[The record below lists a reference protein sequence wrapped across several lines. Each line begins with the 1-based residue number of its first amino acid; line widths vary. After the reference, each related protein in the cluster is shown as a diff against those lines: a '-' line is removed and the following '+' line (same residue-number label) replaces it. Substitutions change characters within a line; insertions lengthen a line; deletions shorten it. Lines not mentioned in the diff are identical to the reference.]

1 MSLRMAKRRFWY
13 ALGALGIEAEG
24 RHALRGALAR
34 LGATQYPHG
43 QILTQIRAIMR
54 NSGDLAASWQ
64 SNVPQT
70 SPVVVWTYHGG
81 GVNLVEAILAWALR
95 LRGTDV
101 RILVCDRFLP
111 VCENRSINLYPGGR
125 ITPRVSRQL
134 CDDCYFL
141 SSSLFE
147 EFGLPI
153 ETFGAYAAEEDVRR
167 AEQAVAALTREELFG
182 LTYRGIRLG
191 PMIEASAARFFL
203 RVHFPQD
210 PQTDETLRRFAV
222 AAMLVTDI
230 ANRVFDQIQP
240 RALLTSHGIYVG
252 WGVVTEVARQRGI
265 PSTVWAMGYRRNTML
280 LSQGA
285 NYFEEMEAEA
295 ASTWLHL
302 ELTPERRQRLE
313 AYLADRWGSQD
324 SVILYA
330 ESKSLSPRDLAAA
343 GIDPTKP
350 TLGVFPNVPWDA
362 HGTQRNIAFGD
373 VFEWVFRTIEYFMG
387 RPSWQLVVRA
397 HPMEGWLGGGA
408 NESITGE
415 VRRRFPQLP
424 RNIIVIPSNSHI
436 SSYGLAPYLRAG
448 AVHGTQF
455 GLELACRGM
464 PVIVSGGATYRL
476 KGFTYDVE
484 TTAQYF
490 AVLDQLDRLP
500 RLTPEQ
506 LDLALKHAYHVY
518 FRRLIP
524 FAPLDRVGIAGVR
537 GLRIESLH
545 DLLPG
550 RDRHLDC
557 IVSRIGT
564 PDAILDETS

>member
-1 MSLRMAKRRFWY
+1 MAKRRVWY
-13 ALGALGIEAEG
+13 TLGALGLDAEG
-24 RHALRGALAR
+24 RHTLRGTLAR
-34 LGATQYPHG
+34 LGAAEYDHA
-43 QILTQIRAIMR
+43 QILAQLRTIMR
-54 NSGDLAASWQ
+54 NSGDLTASWP
-64 SNVPQT
+64 SKVSQT
-70 SPVVVWTYHGG
+70 QPVLVWTYHGG
-81 GVNLVEAILAWALR
+81 GVNLVEGILAWALR

-101 RILVCDRFLP
+101 RIVVCDRFLP
-111 VCENRSINLYPGGR
+111 ICENRSINQYPGAR
-125 ITPRVSRQL
+125 ITAGVSRHL

-153 ETFGAYAAEEDVRR
+153 ETFSAYADEDDVQRAEE
-167 AEQAVAALTREELFG
+167 AAAALTREELFS

-210 PQTDETLRRFAV
+210 PQTEEALRRFAV
-222 AAMLVTDI
+222 TAMLVTDI
-230 ANRVFDQIQP
+230 ANRVFDQVQP

-265 PSTVWAMGYRRNTML
+265 PATVWAMGYRRNTML
-280 LSQGA
+280 FSQGA
-285 NYFEEMEAEA
+285 NYFEEMDAE
-295 ASTWLHL
+295 SVSNWLQL

-313 AYLADRWGSQD
+313 TYLGDRWGSQD
-324 SVILYA
+324 SVVLYTD
-330 ESKSLSPRDLAAA
+330 SKSLPPRDLAAA
-343 GIDPTKP
+343 GIDPAKP

-387 RPSWQLVVRA
+387 RPAWQLVVRA

-424 RNIIVIPSNSHI
+424 GNIIVVPSNSRI
-436 SSYGLAPYLRAG
+436 SSYSLASYLRAG

-455 GLELACRGM
+455 GLELACKGI

-476 KGFTYDVE
+476 KGFTYDVD
-484 TTAQYF
+484 TAAQYF
-490 AVLDQLDRLP
+490 AALDQLDRLP

-506 LDLALKHAYHVY
+506 RDLALKHAYHVY

-524 FAPLDRVGIAGVR
+524 FAPMDRVGIAGVR
-537 GLRIESLH
+537 GLCIESLH

-564 PDAILDETS
+564 LDAILDETS